1 MKWFSL
7 LALLFMVQLAQADWR
22 QFRGNDTTALPT
34 ELQAWSGELSEA
46 WSAELPGRGLAS
58 PIIVGDR
65 VFVSASAGPRQQRLH
80 VLCFDAKTGKQLW
93 DRTTW
98 TTGRTAC
105 HPKTCVAAPSPASDG
120 ERVFAFFS
128 SNDVVCYDLD
138 GNLQWFRGLTYDY
151 PNASNSLGMASSLVV
166 INDTL
171 VAMVE
176 CDVESFSIGLNTQD
190 GTTRWKIDR
199 PRAANWT
206 SPVIWPESNTVLLQS
221 SAGVSAVD
229 AKTGEELWKYADGA
243 STMPS
248 LVVAGEIAYVPS
260 NGITAIRPGRSNE
273 AVPEIV
279 WQEGS
284 LSPGTASPLVLGE
297 QILFVNRGGVLTSAA
312 TKDGERLWQAR
323 MKGPFSASPVIA
335 GDKIVYVNEEGLV
348 QVADPA
354 DEGKTLSTHE
364 LSEVVL
370 GTPSVSDGA
379 IYVRSDGH
387 LWKLNMN

>member
-1 MKWFSL
+1 M
-7 LALLFMVQLAQADWR
+7 
-22 QFRGNDTTALPT
+22 
-34 ELQAWSGELSEA
+34 
-46 WSAELPGRGLAS
+46 
-58 PIIVGDR
+58 
-65 VFVSASAGPRQQRLH
+65 
-80 VLCFDAKTGKQLW
+80 
-93 DRTTW
+93 
-98 TTGRTAC
+98 
-105 HPKTCVAAPSPASDG
+105 
-120 ERVFAFFS
+120 
-128 SNDVVCYDLD
+128 VCYDLD

-176 CDVESFSIGLNTQD
+176 CDVESFSIGLNTKD

-284 LSPGTASPLVLGE
+284 LSPGTASPLVLGD

-323 MKGPFSASPVIA
+323 MQGPFSASPVIA
-335 GDKIVYVNEEGLV
+335 GGKIVYVNEEGLV

-354 DEGKTLSTHE
+354 DEGKTLTTHE
-364 LSEVVL
+364 LNEVVL